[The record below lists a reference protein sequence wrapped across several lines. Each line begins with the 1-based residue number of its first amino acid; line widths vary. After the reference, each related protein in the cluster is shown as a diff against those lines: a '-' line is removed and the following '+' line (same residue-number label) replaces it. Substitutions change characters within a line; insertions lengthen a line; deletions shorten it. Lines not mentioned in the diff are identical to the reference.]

1 MLFYAC
7 FRIEYRMIK
16 LRASIGEYYTV
27 KEGDDVE
34 SISRAANASGAA
46 LRKLNG
52 LGADEEPK
60 TGIILRLPP
69 GGDFYTVQPGDDIVT
84 LCGSAERFEA
94 LNGTK
99 TIFPGMKVRI

>member
-1 MLFYAC
+1 
-7 FRIEYRMIK
+7 MIK
-16 LRASIGEYYTV
+16 LRAAIGEYYTV

-52 LGADEEPK
+52 LAEGEEPRA
-60 TGIILRLPP
+60 GIILRLPP
-69 GGDFYTVQPGDDIVT
+69 EGDLYTVQPGDDIET

-99 TIFPGMKVRI
+99 IIFPGMKVRI